1 MTPSGIEPATLRFVA
16 QYLNH
21 CATISG
27 PRILEGAGNIFY
39 SERQQQP
46 TERHALTSHNR
57 LNSNNTAV
65 RTSNPSK
72 YFFVAG

>member
-27 PRILEGAGNIFY
+27 PHLILRTNINY
-39 SERQQQP
+39 EYTNRSNKVKTSDYTRKKEKKERKK
-46 TERHALTSHNR
+46 AVCS
-57 LNSNNTAV
+57 SN
-65 RTSNPSK
+65 
-72 YFFVAG
+72 